1 MPGDE
6 GAEGRE
12 VKRGDGEWGAKNTR
26 VSVYS
31 TSLVNK

>member
-12 VKRGDGEWGAKNTR
+12 VKRGDGEWDAKKHKSKR
-26 VSVYS
+26 LQHIIS
-31 TSLVNK
+31 K